1 MTLANC
7 LSDVCE
13 YLEERLAK
21 HRIRNLQTEILKELI
36 LCITDSVNNVYK
48 HFFNRLSHSILDEIL
63 GGLQRLCRRGRC
75 LVVDVE
81 ARLVYRGGFGRGAA
95 QPWGWFG
102 VYLHPVYLVPV
113 LPGSSIKGALR
124 SFYAR
129 LLEERSC
136 SQRCVEA
143 CISAVFGDAED
154 SPIAGVSPLI
164 VTDGYPVKAGP
175 EGILVG
181 DVLTPHYQSGG
192 ETVRGEEEARPKP
205 IQGFSIGT
213 GTLFRFL
220 LFLDEE
226 HLWENLESLRGIASS
241 ACISS
246 VVGSPDPLRLLLYL
260 LVGALEKEGLGGKTS
275 RGYGLMRITSLQAY
289 RVHR

>member
-1 MTLANC
+1 MALTGC
-7 LSDVCE
+7 LSNIHE
-13 YLEERLAK
+13 YFREGLVG
-21 HRIRNLQTEILKELI
+21 HRIKRLSAEALKMLVS
-36 LCITDSVNNVYK
+36 CITGSVNNVYK
-48 HFFNRLSHSILDEIL
+48 DFFADVSRSLLDEVR

-95 QPWGWFG
+95 QPWSWFG

-136 SQRCVEA
+136 NQRCVEA
-143 CISAVFGDAED
+143 CVSAIFGGAED
-154 SPIAGVSPLI
+154 SPVTSLSPLM
-164 VTDGYPVKAGP
+164 VTDGYPVRAGP

-205 IQGFSIGT
+205 IQGFSVGAGT
-213 GTLFRFL
+213 VFRFL

-226 HLWENLESLRGIASS
+226 RLWENLESLRGIASS
-241 ACISS
+241 SCISS

-275 RGYGLMRITSLQAY
+275 RGYGLMRITSLLAY